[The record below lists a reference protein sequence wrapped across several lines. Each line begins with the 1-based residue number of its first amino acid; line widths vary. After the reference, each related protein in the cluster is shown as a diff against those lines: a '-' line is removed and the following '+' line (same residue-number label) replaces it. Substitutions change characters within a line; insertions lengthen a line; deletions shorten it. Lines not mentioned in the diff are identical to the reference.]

1 MIGGGRED
9 LDRLGQI
16 YSRFLR
22 HPAFPKPSSLRD
34 VVGQYPSR
42 LADVFNNSIVRHR
55 TNLVAPLLT
64 LPPLSVNVKYI
75 EMEEAERK
83 MYNALT
89 AIFASNAIQSQRKD
103 QDYFFHKANA
113 GPLKSLCSNLATAS
127 TFFASDEIG
136 TRLREGAGW
145 ALERLESHKALKWTD
160 EDKEGLRKVIKVMKE
175 AYEDRE
181 WNLVVQDV
189 SVAVEV
195 EGLSDEIIKA
205 FGGVTASRNPLKRS
219 LLSLSSLV
227 RLRQDLKELRHTDVK
242 GWNDAEELEEELLT
256 FEARRKRFDIEIAS
270 RKSKEEEVI
279 SVFKKRSKRDVTP
292 LAPLPFDSIFGK
304 TQLIRTSSGK
314 INYLLDQFRTFSDEK
329 FIVFSSSNVDL
340 LFANLS
346 EALDLFGIPHIVFAG
361 SHARAGADRGAK
373 ALRFNST
380 SAKEVQVILV
390 DVEKG
395 GRGVGLTAASRVIM
409 LEPIWKPDLE
419 LQATKRAHRLG

>member
-34 VVGQYPSR
+34 VVGQHPSR
-42 LADVFNNSIVRHR
+42 LASVFNNSIVRHR

-64 LPPLSVNVKYI
+64 LPPLSVNVKYV

-279 SVFKKRSKRDVTP
+279 SVFKKRSKKDVTP